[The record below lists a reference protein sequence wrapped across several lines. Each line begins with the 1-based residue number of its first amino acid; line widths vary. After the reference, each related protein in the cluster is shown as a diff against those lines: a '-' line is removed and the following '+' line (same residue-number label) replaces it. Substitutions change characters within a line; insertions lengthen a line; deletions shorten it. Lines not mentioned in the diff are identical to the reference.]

1 MSFLSAGK
9 KLTKNFFYGDE
20 SDNLANNKG
29 QIIEIFH
36 VPSGA
41 AVAFKAA
48 LISFQDMFSSQWDRT
63 EVFGRMDPIPTYK
76 RTTRVVNVSFGVMAA
91 SIKEAQLNLEKMSL
105 MEQMMYPMMEG
116 ELKES
121 VGDPTVVMTG
131 APLLKVRMMNWIGD
145 GNFGGGSAEDSGL
158 LGWIDNLNFVPKL
171 ELGVFEGET
180 ILAST
185 NNIYPKGFDISF
197 NLNVV
202 HQEVIG
208 WKKTDSWFGEGAN
221 FTKDRFPYGGGTLKD
236 QVVSKVSNALGGSG
250 GSVPGKTDQQ
260 KEAAG
265 NKITGE

>member
-1 MSFLSAGK
+1 MSFISAGK

-20 SDNLANNKG
+20 SDNLANNRG
-29 QIIEIFH
+29 QIIEIYH

-48 LISFQDMFSSQWDRT
+48 LLGFQDMFSSQWNPN

-116 ELKES
+116 AGMDDKN
-121 VGDPTVVMTG
+121 DPTVVMTG
-131 APLLKVRMMNWIGD
+131 APLVKVRMMNWIGD
-145 GNFGGGSAEDSGL
+145 GKFGGGSAEDSGL
-158 LGWIDNLNFVPKL
+158 RGWIDNINFVPKL
-171 ELGVFEGET
+171 DMGVFEGET

-202 HQEVIG
+202 HQEVVG
-208 WKKTDSWFGEGAN
+208 WKKTDSWFGDGAS
-221 FTKDRFPYGGGTLKD
+221 FTQDRFPYGGGTLKD
-236 QVVSKVSNALGGSG
+236 QVTSKVADSLGGSG

-265 NKITGE
+265 NKLTGE